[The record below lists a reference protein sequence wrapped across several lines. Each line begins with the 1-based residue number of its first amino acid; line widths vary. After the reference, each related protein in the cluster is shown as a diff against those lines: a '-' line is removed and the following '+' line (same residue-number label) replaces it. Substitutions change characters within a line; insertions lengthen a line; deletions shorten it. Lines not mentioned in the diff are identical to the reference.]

1 MHIILYYMHYIYNYI
16 VLYIWCFQQIFHHVP
31 IMFQRAAGNPSE
43 AAGVVDG
50 TPVAPGPR
58 PRE

>member
-1 MHIILYYMHYIYNYI
+1 MHYIIFYI
-16 VLYIWCFQQIFHHVP
+16 VLDIRCFQQIFHHFP